1 LSVEAA
7 DRVEGIRPENPR
19 SPEGACIVIREY
31 FVPLRVIALNDNV
44 SLYRPTQS
52 LPESVTLESS
62 AMDVMTDLKQVP
74 AEIIEP
80 EASIEE
86 ANAKMIRR
94 GVRLLFVTDA
104 RYHLLG
110 VITATDILGGQVVQ
124 AMLARGVPRQ
134 DVTVREIM
142 AARDHLEAIDMHE
155 VRGAKVGHVLAT
167 LKQAGRQHAIV
178 VEVYQPTFHEQ
189 LTLRPQPGMIQIVRG
204 LFSATQIARQL
215 GLQPQPGEIATTF
228 AEVEALLAH

>member
-1 LSVEAA
+1 VL
-7 DRVEGIRPENPR
+7 
-19 SPEGACIVIREY
+19 REY
-31 FVPLRVIALNDNV
+31 FVPLRITTLSDNV
-44 SLYRPTQS
+44 SLHRQTQG

-74 AEIIEP
+74 AEMIEP

-94 GVRLLFVTDA
+94 GVRLLFVTDDH
-104 RYHLLG
+104 YHLLG
-110 VITATDILGGQVVQ
+110 IITAADILGGHVVQ
-124 AMLARGVPRQ
+124 VMLARGASRQ
-134 DVTVREIM
+134 EVTVREIM
-142 AARDHLEAIDMHE
+142 TARDHLEAIDMHE

-178 VEVYQPTFHEQ
+178 VEVYQPTFRER
-189 LTLRPQPGMIQIVRG
+189 LTTQHQPGVIQTVRG

-228 AEVEALLAH
+228 AEVEAMLAR